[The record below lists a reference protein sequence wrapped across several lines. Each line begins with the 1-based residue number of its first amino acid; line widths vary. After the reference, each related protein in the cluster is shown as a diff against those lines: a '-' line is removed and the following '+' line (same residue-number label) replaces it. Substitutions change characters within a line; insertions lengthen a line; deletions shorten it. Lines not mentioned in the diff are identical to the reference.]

1 MSVTSI
7 KLEGGIISDPEFM
20 GISTTAR
27 KGERAH
33 LLGLLRIRM
42 GLLKEQC
49 LTPEEIYLALEQW
62 IANHETITS
71 EGSKQ

>member
-7 KLEGGIISDPEFM
+7 KPEGGISDPEFM
-20 GISTTAR
+20 GISTNAR

-42 GLLKEQC
+42 GLLKEQG
-49 LTPEEIYLALEQW
+49 LTPEEI
-62 IANHETITS
+62 
-71 EGSKQ
+71 

>member
-7 KLEGGIISDPEFM
+7 KPEGGISDLEFM
-20 GISTTAR
+20 GISTNAR

-42 GLLKEQC
+42 GLGFVNGMVASHLLC
-49 LTPEEIYLALEQW
+49 HSGTINRHSLNGALL
-62 IANHETITS
+62 S
-71 EGSKQ
+71 

>member
-7 KLEGGIISDPEFM
+7 KPEGGISDPEFM
-20 GISTTAR
+20 GISTNAR

-42 GLLKEQC
+42 GLLKG
-49 LTPEEIYLALEQW
+49 LTPEEIYSALEQW

-71 EGSKQ
+71 EGSRL

>member
-7 KLEGGIISDPEFM
+7 KPEGGISDPEFM
-20 GISTTAR
+20 GISTNAR

-42 GLLKEQC
+42 DLLKEQG
-49 LTPEEIYLALEQW
+49 LTPEIYSALERW

-71 EGSKQ
+71 EGSRP

>member
-7 KLEGGIISDPEFM
+7 KLESGISDPEFM

-27 KGERAH
+27 KGERTH

-49 LTPEEIYLALEQW
+49 LTPEEIYSVLEQW

>member
-7 KLEGGIISDPEFM
+7 KPEGGISDPEFM
-20 GISTTAR
+20 GISTNAR

-42 GLLKEQC
+42 GLLKEQG
-49 LTPEEIYLALEQW
+49 LTPKRFIQHL
-62 IANHETITS
+62 S
-71 EGSKQ
+71 SG